1 MTDAMIGESKT
12 KPART
17 RAAWRFKN
25 LRAQID
31 HFTTTEERVA
41 NMKVIHADLTVLKTA
56 LSARVAKI
64 EADQRDMGKLVKE
77 LHKTIC
83 VNV

>member
-1 MTDAMIGESKT
+1 
-12 KPART
+12 
-17 RAAWRFKN
+17 
-25 LRAQID
+25 
-31 HFTTTEERVA
+31 
-41 NMKVIHADLTVLKTA
+41 MKVIHADLTVLKTA

-77 LHKTIC
+77 LHKKIC